1 MNIFYLHEDPKI
13 ASTMHIDK
21 HVVKMVI
28 ETAQLLSTAHRVLD
42 GEEFYGKTA
51 AGRKIKRWKHPD
63 EDLENRLYKACHVN
77 HPSAVWIRENG
88 FNYRWAWLLMA
99 ELGKEF
105 YLRYGKIHMTT
116 DKLEKLLQE
125 PPKNISWN
133 HKGTEP
139 PQCMPDDVKVPGDS
153 VQAYRKYYVKY
164 KHPFATWK
172 TEKPEWYEE
181 MERNQA

>member
-42 GEEFYGKTA
+42 GKEYYGKTA
-51 AGRKIKRWKHPD
+51 NGRKIKRWKHPNSN
-63 EDLENRLYKACHVN
+63 LEHTLYKASHVN
-77 HPSAVWIRENG
+77 HPSAVWVRENG
-88 FNYRWAWLLMA
+88 FNYRWTWLLMA

-105 YLRYGKIHMTT
+105 YLRYGKMHMTT
-116 DKLEKLLQE
+116 EKLEQVLQE
-125 PPKNISWN
+125 PPKSIPWN
-133 HKGTEP
+133 HVGTQP

-153 VQAYRKYYVKY
+153 VQAYRNYYVKY
-164 KHPFATWK
+164 KHPFATWR
-172 TEKPEWYEE
+172 TQKPVWFDE
-181 MERNQA
+181 MERNQK